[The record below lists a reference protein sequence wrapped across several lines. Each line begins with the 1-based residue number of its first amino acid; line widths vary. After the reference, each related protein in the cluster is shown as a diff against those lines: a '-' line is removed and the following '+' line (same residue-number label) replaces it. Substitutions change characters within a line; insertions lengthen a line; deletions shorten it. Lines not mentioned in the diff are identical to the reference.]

1 MELSKS
7 DINDIKSTYRT
18 AKNKPEQL
26 YILSDLYLT
35 PVEKIAEICGAEP
48 PKSRAG
54 NKTANVGLTKSA
66 TKKPRNAFDQSF
78 KDNVINAVLVE
89 GLKVTE
95 AAERFGVDV
104 KNVSN
109 WVYTAK
115 RKQAGARP
123 GKEKTAPCKDSN
135 EPQHTVQ
142 SSDVSCVSVAIPER
156 DLSDDMRRID
166 EGVNHLSLGIACLID
181 LGILPEELPNL
192 IGELQI
198 KAEGF
203 RAGIE
208 FAMLH
213 K

>member
-66 TKKPRNAFDQSF
+66 TKKPRRAFDQSL
-78 KDNVINAVLVE
+78 KNDVAKAVLVD

-95 AAERFGVDV
+95 AAERFGFDV

-109 WVYTAK
+109 WVIAAK
-115 RKQAGARP
+115 KKQEVFYAAAEELEANP
-123 GKEKTAPCKDSN
+123 LPKQTKKVVLPSENPCQTVSAPAK
-135 EPQHTVQ
+135 
-142 SSDVSCVSVAIPER
+142 

-166 EGVNHLSLGIACLID
+166 DGINHLSMGLACLID
-181 LGILPEELPNL
+181 LGILPEELPDL
-192 IGELQI
+192 IGELRI